1 MIRMHALALTGAFA
15 LIFGS
20 FCAAT
25 GVAAPSNTT
34 TKTADS
40 KDSKAKDA
48 KTKSKTDAKKTD
60 SKKSDGKKKDAKD
73 ADHKGGAKPVQVGS
87 FGDWGAFLAQSGK
100 EKTCY
105 ALASPKDRLPSGLPR
120 DPAYVFISNRPAE
133 NVRNEISIIM
143 GFPMKDGAEARAE
156 VGNLGFD
163 LVAKGPNAWVKNPA
177 EEGQFIE
184 AMKKSAKLVVKAPSI
199 KGNVTTDNYSL
210 TGFSQA
216 LDKVQKECP

>member
-1 MIRMHALALTGAFA
+1 MIRMHALALSGAFA
-15 LIFGS
+15 LIFGC

-25 GVAAPSNTT
+25 AVAAPSNTT
-34 TKTADS
+34 STKTTVA
-40 KDSKAKDA
+40 KDSKAKDTKA
-48 KTKSKTDAKKTD
+48 KSKTD

-73 ADHKGGAKPVQVGS
+73 SDHKGGAKPVQVGS

-105 ALASPKDRLPSGLPR
+105 ALASPKDRVPSGLPR